1 MPRIGNV
8 PSLVASLYFVMG
20 MILSIR
26 AQVLGPSV
34 PLEDF
39 DRELGPFEIKGQRF
53 TLVLHMKRVQAQGA
67 VADPEFQET
76 LARLEFKDAQ
86 GVVHYENALPVPDVA
101 ESRFVETTRAQAR
114 ILQGKQGTG
123 LLLSY
128 LTLPSTPLGG
138 ASYQVL
144 GLINS
149 KLVPFSKPVFLEG
162 DLMNDDLVMIERDG
176 DDLIRALEEPG
187 VQGDMVTF
195 RVWTGNFF
203 VIVPLKVDWL
213 LGKFAPAWQCRKM
226 TARGWQPLCQVR
238 VEAERVPQEEDL
250 TFVRLHQEPEEGFGT
265 PAHVVVKKDS
275 QVEFLAAETEVNW
288 NEETN
293 GVGLG
298 VSDDVWLKVRIDGK
312 EGWIHTQEDFMAIG
326 LPQAG

>member
-128 LTLPSTPLGG
+128 LTLPSTPL
-138 ASYQVL
+138 
-144 GLINS
+144 
-149 KLVPFSKPVFLEG
+149 
-162 DLMNDDLVMIERDG
+162 
-176 DDLIRALEEPG
+176 
-187 VQGDMVTF
+187 
-195 RVWTGNFF
+195 
-203 VIVPLKVDWL
+203 
-213 LGKFAPAWQCRKM
+213 
-226 TARGWQPLCQVR
+226 
-238 VEAERVPQEEDL
+238 
-250 TFVRLHQEPEEGFGT
+250 
-265 PAHVVVKKDS
+265 
-275 QVEFLAAETEVNW
+275 
-288 NEETN
+288 
-293 GVGLG
+293 
-298 VSDDVWLKVRIDGK
+298 
-312 EGWIHTQEDFMAIG
+312 
-326 LPQAG
+326 